1 MEAGQQVASGVW
13 AVETDL
19 PYADDGHLVVDV
31 RARGGS
37 GLASRLPAAGI
48 DVLFA
53 SADGSDVRAHLNI
66 DQVEGLAA
74 DPDVLFIQP
83 RQEAS
88 LSGQA
93 AVPNLVAPTGQGSHS
108 SEGDVTHLA
117 FAARGAFHV
126 DGTGLKI
133 GVLSDGVRNL
143 AASQTLGDL
152 GAVTVI
158 GPAVAVPG
166 REHVRRRDGDA
177 RDRPRPRAR
186 RAALLRQRLRQHHQL
201 RRQHPRAAR
210 RRLRHHRRRRVLL
223 RRDAVPGRPGGGRR
237 LHHQRRRGDPGGE
250 GRHRRRRAV
259 LLVGRQLGQPRRRD
273 LRRVG
278 RRFRRRRRDRRAVA
292 RRRARAQLRR
302 TEFQPADGGEHR
314 RRPSPCT
321 GPIRWAARRTTT
333 ICSGST
339 PRAPRSRPRRP
350 TSRTAPRIRS
360 SRSRRARRTR
370 AS

>member
-1 MEAGQQVASGVW
+1 MRSWPRRTRAPPRSGRSTRNSFTSGRWKPVQPVASGIW

-37 GLASRLPAAGI
+37 GLAARLPAAGI

-83 RQEAS
+83 RQDAS

-93 AVPNLVAPTGQGSHS
+93 AVPNLVAATGQGSRS

-143 AASQTLGDL
+143 AASQSLGDL

-158 GPAVAVPG
+158 GPACAMSG
-166 REHVRRRDGDA
+166 GEYLRRRDGDA
-177 RDRPRPRAR
+177 RDRPRPRSWS
-186 RAALLRQRLRQHHQL
+186 AALLRQRHSSAS
-201 RRQHPRAAR
+201 RASPTTSARCAPPAATSSSTTCSISSR
-210 RRLRHHRRRRVLL
+210 RRSRTV
-223 RRDAVPGRPGGGRR
+223 
-237 LHHQRRRGDPGGE
+237 
-250 GRHRRRRAV
+250 RRRA
-259 LLVGRQLGQPRRRD
+259 
-273 LRRVG
+273 
-278 RRFRRRRRDRRAVA
+278 
-292 RRRARAQLRR
+292 
-302 TEFQPADGGEHR
+302 
-314 RRPSPCT
+314 SS
-321 GPIRWAARRTTT
+321 PIRTAA
-333 ICSGST
+333 
-339 PRAPRSRPRRP
+339 P
-350 TSRTAPRIRS
+350 
-360 SRSRRARRTR
+360 
-370 AS
+370 

>member
-1 MEAGQQVASGVW
+1 MEAGQPVASGIW

-37 GLASRLPAAGI
+37 GLAARLPAAGI

-117 FAARGAFHV
+117 FAARGAFHI

-133 GVLSDGVRNL
+133 GVLSDGVRP
-143 AASQTLGDL
+143 AASQSAGDL
-152 GAVTVI
+152 GPVTGLSRLAVSS
-158 GPAVAVPG
+158 
-166 REHVRRRDGDA
+166 RE
-177 RDRPRPRAR
+177 
-186 RAALLRQRLRQHHQL
+186 
-201 RRQHPRAAR
+201 
-210 RRLRHHRRRRVLL
+210 HRRRCAML
-223 RRDAVPGRPGGGRR
+223 RDRHDPHPARSSILPAPRASRASPTTSARCGPLAATSSSTTCFTSSDAVSGRPGGRDSTT
-237 LHHQRRRGDPGGE
+237 QRRRGDPGGE
-250 GRHRRRRAV
+250 GSDGDGA
-259 LLVGRQLGQPRRRD
+259 LFFVGRNSGISTPGPPAR
-273 LRRVG
+273 G
-278 RRFRRRRRDRRAVA
+278 AISSMRRDRRAVA
-292 RRRARAQLRR
+292 RRRARAQFRLQSADRR
-302 TEFQPADGGEHR
+302 EHQTHQP
-314 RRPSPCT
+314 
-321 GPIRWAARRTTT
+321 RWSDPWRLVE
-333 ICSGST
+333 
-339 PRAPRSRPRRP
+339 
-350 TSRTAPRIRS
+350 
-360 SRSRRARRTR
+360 SRSVHQRRYGDRGRGNQHQNGAGSPFRQSTANR